1 MKPLINYD
9 DFAKLDLR
17 VGEVVSVEEV
27 VESEKLMKLVV
38 DFGSEIGQKVI
49 FSGIKKWYTASSVL
63 NKKFI
68 FVVNLEPKKFPFG
81 ESYGMILAVDT
92 DKKPLLLNI
101 KKNVTNGS
109 TIK

>member
-17 VGEVVSVEEV
+17 VGEVIDVTDVT
-27 VESEKLMKLVV
+27 ESEKLLKLTV
-38 DFGSEIGQKVI
+38 DFGPEIGQKVI

>member
-49 FSGIKKWYTASSVL
+49 FSGIKKWYTVASLL

-68 FVVNLEPKKFPFG
+68 FCVNLAPKEFKFG
-81 ESYGMILAVDT
+81 QSYGMILGAGET
-92 DKKPLLLNI
+92 EASLCILDKNLENGTAI
-101 KKNVTNGS
+101 K
-109 TIK
+109 